1 MNISKFFIALL
12 ITLTFSFNATATII
26 TTTTN
31 VSIAV
36 HSLDGGPRTVIQAMT
51 DISVNQESGT
61 KLYTTILNSDG
72 AAVIEA
78 ESEEV
83 STVISVEGLES
94 GTYTVET
101 VDEDGDYQAFSITVE

>member
-1 MNISKFFIALL
+1 MNILTIIIAAI
-12 ITLTFSFNATATII
+12 ITIAFSFNATAAT
-26 TTTTN
+26 
-31 VSIAV
+31 
-36 HSLDGGPRTVIQAMT
+36 LDGGPRTVIQAMT
-51 DISVNQESGT
+51 DISVNQETGT

>member
-1 MNISKFFIALL
+1 MNILTTIIAAI
-12 ITLTFSFNATATII
+12 ITITFSFNATGAT
-26 TTTTN
+26 
-31 VSIAV
+31 A
-36 HSLDGGPRTVIQAMT
+36 DGGPRTVIQAMT
-51 DISVNQESGT
+51 DISVNQETGT